1 MRKSC
6 RTALSI
12 YSGFA
17 LTACAS
23 AGTAERGSEP
33 IAREIAVATFDSLW
47 SKVRNTYV
55 DTAFVANEW
64 MRMRDSLRPRA
75 ELVTNRRGL
84 DQLLSDALHFI
95 HDSHFYIIP
104 ARVATTDS
112 NPSNSGGRGTT
123 GLAVR
128 VADGRVIAWRVE
140 HGSPAWNAGI
150 RAGYS
155 VDRIGEKST
164 DSAMRR
170 VRALP
175 VQAQPPEL
183 ANMLHGFNGVLN
195 PAVGDTVR
203 VSVTA
208 PEGKPAWYSLVA
220 TRGAGT
226 VSQFGNLPPI
236 AGLVSADRIQTATPN
251 KCVGV
256 IAFNIWLPA
265 LVPDLERAVDSVRT
279 CDGIVIDLR
288 GNPGGLGAMVMG
300 FGGYFVDSTRSLG
313 TMRTR
318 QVSLNFVI
326 NPRTSRSDGRT
337 VRPFSGPLAILVD
350 PMSASTSEIF
360 AAGMQRIGRARVFGE
375 PSARAALPALMER
388 LPSGDVF
395 VHAVADFTDPLGKR
409 IEGAGAVPDEIV
421 PLEVSDLLAGHD
433 APLDAAVRWIASEKK
448 S

>member
-6 RTALSI
+6 RVVIVLLLA
-12 YSGFA
+12 GA
-17 LTACAS
+17 AAACAS
-23 AGTAERGSEP
+23 ARNAEPASEP
-33 IAREIAVATFDSLW
+33 IPRDIAVATFDSLW

-55 DTAFVANEW
+55 DTVFVSTEW

-75 ELVTNRRGL
+75 ELVTTRREL
-84 DQLLSDALHFI
+84 DQLLADALHHI

-104 ARVATTDS
+104 ARVATPESSTS
-112 NPSNSGGRGTT
+112 KSGGRGTT

-128 VADGRVIAWRVE
+128 VAQERVVAWRVE
-140 HGSPAWNAGI
+140 QGSAAWNSGM
-150 RAGYS
+150 RAGYA
-155 VDRIGEKST
+155 VNTIEGRNT
-164 DSAMRR
+164 DSAMKH

-175 VQAQPPEL
+175 AEAQPLEL
-183 ANMLHGFNGVLN
+183 ANMLHGFNGMLN
-195 PAVGDTVR
+195 PAVGDTVL
-203 VSVTA
+203 VSASA
-208 PEGKPAWYSLVA
+208 PDGKAIRYSLIA
-220 TRGAGT
+220 TQGEGT

-236 AGLVSADRIQTATPN
+236 AGLVNVERIPSKTPN
-251 KCVGV
+251 GCVGL

-265 LVPDLERAVDSVRT
+265 LVPEIERAVDSVRT
-279 CDGIVIDLR
+279 CDGVVIDLR
-288 GNPGGLGAMVMG
+288 GNPGGVGAMVMG

-313 TMRTR
+313 TMRSR

-326 NPRTSRSDGRT
+326 NPRTSRSDGRS
-337 VRPFSGPLAILVD
+337 VPPFNGPLAILVD

-395 VHAVADFTDPLGKR
+395 VHAVADFTDPKGKR

-421 PLEVSDLLAGHD
+421 PLTVPDLLAGKD
-433 APLDAAVRWIASEKK
+433 APLEAAVRWIASEKK

>member
-6 RTALSI
+6 RMALSI
-12 YSGFA
+12 CAGGA

-23 AGTAERGSEP
+23 AKTGERAGEP
-33 IAREIAVATFDSLW
+33 ISRQIAVATFDSLW

-55 DTAFVANEW
+55 DTAFVSNEW

-75 ELVTNRRGL
+75 ELVNTRREL
-84 DQLLSDALHFI
+84 DQLLADALHFI

-104 ARVATTDS
+104 AHVATTDS
-112 NPSNSGGRGTT
+112 SANKSGGKGTT

-128 VADGRVIAWRVE
+128 VANGRVVAWRVDRE
-140 HGSPAWNAGI
+140 SPAWNTGI
-150 RAGYS
+150 RRGYAVNS
-155 VDRIGEKST
+155 IDGKNT
-164 DSAMRR
+164 DSALKR

-175 VQAQPPEL
+175 DQAQPREL
-183 ANMLHGFNGVLN
+183 ATMLHALNGVLN
-195 PAVGDTVR
+195 PAVGDTVP

-208 PEGKPAWYSLVA
+208 PGGKPARYSLVA
-220 TRGAGT
+220 TQGEGT

-236 AGLVSADRIQTATPN
+236 AGLVTVNRIQTSTPN

-337 VRPFSGPLAILVD
+337 LKPFSGPLAILVD

-375 PSARAALPALMER
+375 PSATAALPALMER

-421 PLEVSDLLAGHD
+421 PLEVSDILAGKD